1 MAKKKLSRARVLG
14 FLKTLFYVLVGNA
27 VLALS
32 IKLFLI
38 PADLPTDGA
47 TGLALIINH
56 YTGMNISLFV
66 LIFNVAMLILG
77 WIILGMKFALSTI
90 VSTFAYPVLL
100 EACNRIFGDYVIS
113 DNRILMALC
122 AALGM
127 GVALGIVIR
136 AGSSTG
142 GMDIPPLVLHKL
154 FRTSVSGVMNLLGV
168 IVLAFQVL
176 YHSPED
182 LIYGA
187 LVILLYTLVLDK
199 LLIAGA
205 SRTQL
210 IIVSEHVDEIRERIL
225 QDLDRGVTLLKAQ
238 GGYSLQDKRLILSV
252 ISNREFPR
260 VEKMIKEIDPECFI
274 IINRVTEVS
283 GRGFSLDKDYEK
295 ED

>member
-1 MAKKKLSRARVLG
+1 MTKKEKVRGKILDYV
-14 FLKTLFYVLVGNA
+14 KTLFYVLIGNA

-47 TGLALIINH
+47 TGLALIVNH
-56 YTGMNISLFV
+56 YTGMSISLFV
-66 LIFNVAMLILG
+66 LLFNIVMLILG
-77 WIILGMKFALSTI
+77 WIVLGAKFALSTI
-90 VSTFAYPVLL
+90 VSTFAYPLML
-100 EACNRIFGDYVIS
+100 EICERIFGDYVIS

-127 GVALGIVIR
+127 GLALGIVIR

-142 GMDIPPLVLHKL
+142 GMDIPPLVLNRL
-154 FRTSVSGVMNLLGV
+154 FRTSVSGVMNLLGI
-168 IVLAFQVL
+168 IVLACQIL
-176 YHSPED
+176 YCTPED
-182 LIYGA
+182 MIYGA

-199 LLIAGA
+199 LLIAGN

-210 IIVSEHVDEIRERIL
+210 IISSNHTEEIRERIME
-225 QDLDRGVTLLKAQ
+225 DLDRGVTLLDAE
-238 GGYSLQDKRLILSV
+238 GGYLREKKQLVLSV

-260 VEKMIKEIDPECFI
+260 VEKMIKSIDPKAFI

-283 GRGFSLDKDYEK
+283 GRGFSLDKD
-295 ED
+295 DD

>member
-1 MAKKKLSRARVLG
+1 MTRKKSVRAQVRDL
-14 FLKTLFYVLVGNA
+14 FKTLFYVLVGNA

-47 TGLALIINH
+47 TGLALIVNH
-56 YTGMNISLFV
+56 YTGMSISLFV
-66 LIFNVAMLILG
+66 LIFNIIMLIIG
-77 WIILGMKFALSTI
+77 WIILGTKFALSTI
-90 VSTFAYPVLL
+90 VSTFAYPLML
-100 EACNRIFGDYVIS
+100 EICNRIFGDYVIS

-142 GMDIPPLVLHKL
+142 GMDIPPLVLNKL

-168 IVLAFQVL
+168 IVLLLQVL

-182 LIYGA
+182 LVYGG

-199 LLIAGA
+199 LLIAGN

-210 IIVSEHVDEIRERIL
+210 IISSDHLEEIREKIL
-225 QDLDRGVTLLKAQ
+225 QDMDRGVTLLEAE
-238 GGYSLQDKRLILSV
+238 GGYSRERKQLILSV

-260 VEKMIKEIDPECFI
+260 VEKMIKSIDPECFI

-283 GRGFSLDKDYEK
+283 GRGFSLDKDYQK
-295 ED
+295 QQ